1 MYRPLEVNE
10 KDGELLD
17 TQMSKDWGGGWGV
30 IFTEDTLF
38 KKRKKSLI

>member
-17 TQMSKDWGGGWGV
+17 TQMSKDWGVGVGVGGDFHGRYS
-30 IFTEDTLF
+30 F
-38 KKRKKSLI
+38 